1 MSWLALTVFLGAFLL
16 FQVQPLIGKFILPW
30 YGGIPAVW
38 TTCLLFFQALLL
50 GGYAYAH
57 CSARYFKPRLQAVV
71 HLALLGAALALLPI
85 TPSPEWKPV
94 SLENPTW
101 HILKLLLVCLGL
113 PYFVL
118 SATGPLLQDWFRRLH
133 PGTSPYR
140 LFALSN
146 FGSLLA
152 LITYPFGI
160 EPAFPRQTQAALWS
174 WALGLFAVIC
184 GVCAV
189 RLWISN
195 PTSHS
200 LAQEN
205 DELPE
210 GTQASSPAVKLLW
223 LSLSACASVLLL
235 AFTNKMCQEVS
246 VIPFLWVLPLSLYLL
261 SFIICFE
268 SPRLYSRPVFSAAFI
283 LGLFLM
289 CGQLFAGLSIPML
302 MQIGIHSGTLF
313 VCCMICHGEL
323 YRLKPRAR
331 SLTSYYLMI
340 AAGGALGG
348 GLVAILAPLLFNFY
362 LEVHWGLWICSLLW
376 MLTYARDGTAF
387 RWGKRSLPLWNGALL
402 TVLLLG
408 GVLLWNSRYATQ
420 NAIHLAR
427 NFYGILG
434 VYELE
439 KDKPEEHRVVLTSGR
454 INHGLQFVSP
464 SKASLP
470 HSYYSEGSGVELAL
484 RHLNRP
490 EGRRI
495 GLVGLGTGTLAAYGQ
510 PGDYLRYYELNPEI
524 KRVAEKYF
532 GYLKNSPAR
541 VEIVMG
547 DARLSLESEPSGQFD
562 LLVLDA
568 FTSDAIPVHLLTREA
583 FAIYLRHLKPDGVI
597 VVNITNRYLDLQP
610 VLEKVAAHFQFG
622 FGMVPFPGP
631 RFAKGSLPVGIFASR
646 WVLLAR
652 DKSFLEI
659 EAIHQVAISPLAN
672 LDAFPLWTDE
682 YTSLFE
688 LVN

>member
-1 MSWLALTVFLGAFLL
+1 MFWLALTVFLGAFLL

-57 CSARYFKPRLQAVV
+57 GSARYLKPRLQAVL
-71 HLALLGAALALLPI
+71 HLALLGSALALLPI
-85 TPSPEWKPV
+85 TPTPEWKPV

-160 EPAFPRQTQAALWS
+160 EAAFPRQTQAALWS
-174 WALGLFAVIC
+174 WGLGLFAVIC

-195 PTSHS
+195 PPSQS
-200 LAQEN
+200 LAQES
-205 DELPE
+205 DEVSERAP
-210 GTQASSPAVKLLW
+210 APSSTVRLLW

-235 AFTNKMCQEVS
+235 AFTNKMCKEVS

-268 SPRLYSRPVFSAAFI
+268 SPRLYSRPVFSGAFV
-283 LGLFLM
+283 LALFLM
-289 CGQLFAGLSIPML
+289 CGQLFAGLSLPML
-302 MQIGIHSGTLF
+302 LQIGIHAGTLF
-313 VCCMICHGEL
+313 ICCMICHGEL
-323 YRLKPRAR
+323 CRLKPSAR

-348 GLVAILAPLLFNFY
+348 GLVAIVAPLLFNFY

-376 MLTYARDGTAF
+376 MLTYARDKTAF
-387 RWGKRSLPLWNGALL
+387 RWGKRSVLVWNGAL
-402 TVLLLG
+402 VVVVLLG
-408 GVLLWNSRYATQ
+408 GVLLWNSRFASQ
-420 NAIHLAR
+420 KAIYLSR

-434 VYELE
+434 VYELDQE
-439 KDKPEEHRVVLTSGR
+439 KPEDHRFILTSGR

-464 SKASLP
+464 RKAHLP
-470 HSYYSEGSGVELAL
+470 VSYYTEDSGVGLVL
-484 RHLNRP
+484 RHLSRP
-490 EGRRI
+490 HGRRI
-495 GLVGLGTGTLAAYGQ
+495 GLVGLGAGSLAVYGQ
-510 PGDYLRYYELNPEI
+510 PGDYFRYYELNPEI

-532 GYLKNSPAR
+532 SYLKQSAAR

-547 DARLSLESEPSGQFD
+547 DARLSLENEASEQFD

-583 FAIYLRHLKPDGVI
+583 FATYLRHLKPDGVV

-610 VLEKVAAHFQFG
+610 VLEKLAAHFQLG
-622 FGMVPFPGP
+622 FAMIPFPGVHYT
-631 RFAKGSLPVGIFASR
+631 GGGLPLGTFDSR

-652 DKSFLEI
+652 DKTFLDLEPI
-659 EAIHQVAISPLAN
+659 RQVSISPLAN
-672 LDAFPLWTDE
+672 LDAVPLWTDE

-688 LVN
+688 LLN